1 MFLFANGLLKVL
13 KCSNHDRK
21 YVIET
26 SPKAKFRLLRH
37 NDWCQLGF
45 QNREKVEN
53 SDFTEIFSFS
63 ISNIFVELLVTHIKL
78 YIYS

>member
-1 MFLFANGLLKVL
+1 MP
-13 KCSNHDRK
+13 
-21 YVIET
+21 
-26 SPKAKFRLLRH
+26 PKAKFRLFRH

-45 QNREKVEN
+45 QNRKKDEN